1 MLTAADFAKIER
13 ERPRPFDL
21 SDPSERER
29 LMRETLGYARVS
41 LHKKDG
47 TDLTGREFAHDALKH
62 ALMMGY
68 RLEPP
73 PRESSSCTEAPV

>member
-1 MLTAADFAKIER
+1 MLTEAQR
-13 ERPRPFDL
+13 ESFDRDRPRPFNL
-21 SDPSERER
+21 SDAAERER

-68 RLEPP
+68 RLVPP
-73 PRESSSCTEAPV
+73 GEVGFGQ